1 MTGEGAATAA
11 VAEGVTA
18 VRRGVVVE
26 RGGAGRACTA
36 ERQALRL
43 CVRRLCSSSESEHIA
58 RHEKSAGGSRTA
70 IIRKSS
76 VYPTQYDGPKTT
88 RCSNATYGPHRGGGG
103 GGQGA
108 TRGRQGRP
116 GGGKKR
122 WSEMP
127 FIGDTRE
134 VGARDRARA
143 KAQTGRGDRG
153 ACVGA

>member
-103 GGQGA
+103 GGAECDAGA
-108 TRGRQGRP
+108 TGAPRWQETVVRDAVHRRHPRGGRAGSGARQGP
-116 GGGKKR
+116 DWAWG
-122 WSEMP
+122 
-127 FIGDTRE
+127 
-134 VGARDRARA
+134 
-143 KAQTGRGDRG
+143 
-153 ACVGA
+153 